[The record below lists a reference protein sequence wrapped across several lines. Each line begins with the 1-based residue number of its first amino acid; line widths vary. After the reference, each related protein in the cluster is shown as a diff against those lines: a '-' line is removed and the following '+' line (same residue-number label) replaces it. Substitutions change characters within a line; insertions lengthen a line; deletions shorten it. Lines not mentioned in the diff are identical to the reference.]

1 VGIKRGIHVL
11 YLLQQAIEVS
21 QTCASQEQHNMP
33 EMYKGG
39 GKERER
45 TDEQGEG
52 GRAKESHALM
62 KLWEKMQMDSDASL
76 KS

>member
-1 VGIKRGIHVL
+1 
-11 YLLQQAIEVS
+11 
-21 QTCASQEQHNMP
+21 MP